1 MAHVSRTHI
10 TWNIFTKNDQLGEPL
25 VTLNLAPGNLTL
37 ILVSLVQGSND
48 VLDFGVTSARP
59 NIVKTKDK
67 EEGKGYWPNKNCSLT
82 KRLT

>member
-10 TWNIFTKNDQLGEPL
+10 TWNILTKNDQLGEPL
-25 VTLNLAPGNLTL
+25 VTLKLAPGNLT
-37 ILVSLVQGSND
+37 LVSLVQGSND

-67 EEGKGYWPNKNCSLT
+67 EEGKGYWPNKNCFLT

>member
-10 TWNIFTKNDQLGEPL
+10 TWNILTKNDQLSEPL
-25 VTLNLAPGNLTL
+25 VTLKLAPGNLT
-37 ILVSLVQGSND
+37 LVSLVQGSND

-59 NIVKTKDK
+59 NVVKTKDK
-67 EEGKGYWPNKNCSLT
+67 EEGKGYWPNKNCFLK

>member
-1 MAHVSRTHI
+1 MAHVSRTHV
-10 TWNIFTKNDQLGEPL
+10 TWNIFTKNNQLGEPL
-25 VTLNLAPGNLTL
+25 VTLKFAPGNLTL
-37 ILVSLVQGSND
+37 FLVSLEQGSND

-67 EEGKGYWPNKNCSLT
+67 EGKGYWPNKNCFLT

>member
-1 MAHVSRTHI
+1 MAHVSRTRI
-10 TWNIFTKNDQLGEPL
+10 TWNILTKNNQLGEPL
-25 VTLNLAPGNLTL
+25 VTLKLAPGNLT
-37 ILVSLVQGSND
+37 LVSLVQGSND

-67 EEGKGYWPNKNCSLT
+67 EEGKGYWSNKNCFLT